1 MKPVL
6 IAYNEGIFEFKQ
18 KEFLELGETA
28 MEISV
33 LPMLNLRLDSGNFGF
48 QLTITIKSH
57 DDELL
62 RYGFVTVMKIAGWI
76 PVTSADNIQKSS
88 GEDVDGKIRELL
100 YSRASEYV
108 KSSCAAILDFTSG
121 AFAGRVTGAI
131 DSKRVSLPDIPL
143 ENLMDSL
150 HFRLI

>member
-33 LPMLNLRLDSGNFGF
+33 LPMLNLRLDSENFGF

-76 PVTSADNIQKSS
+76 PVTSAGLHIGRFCRTCYRCHRQQESQS
-88 GEDVDGKIRELL
+88 ARYSVGKPHG
-100 YSRASEYV
+100 
-108 KSSCAAILDFTSG
+108 FP
-121 AFAGRVTGAI
+121 AFQI
-131 DSKRVSLPDIPL
+131 
-143 ENLMDSL
+143 NL
-150 HFRLI
+150 IE

>member
-33 LPMLNLRLDSGNFGF
+33 LPMLNLRLDSENFGF

-108 KSSCAAILDFTSG
+108 KSSCAAIPDVLPVPSTARESVCPIFRWKTSW
-121 AFAGRVTGAI
+121 
-131 DSKRVSLPDIPL
+131 IPCIS
-143 ENLMDSL
+143 D
-150 HFRLI
+150 

>member
-33 LPMLNLRLDSGNFGF
+33 LPMLNLRLDSENFGF

-57 DDELL
+57 DDE
-62 RYGFVTVMKIAGWI
+62 
-76 PVTSADNIQKSS
+76 
-88 GEDVDGKIRELL
+88 
-100 YSRASEYV
+100 
-108 KSSCAAILDFTSG
+108 
-121 AFAGRVTGAI
+121 
-131 DSKRVSLPDIPL
+131 
-143 ENLMDSL
+143 
-150 HFRLI
+150 